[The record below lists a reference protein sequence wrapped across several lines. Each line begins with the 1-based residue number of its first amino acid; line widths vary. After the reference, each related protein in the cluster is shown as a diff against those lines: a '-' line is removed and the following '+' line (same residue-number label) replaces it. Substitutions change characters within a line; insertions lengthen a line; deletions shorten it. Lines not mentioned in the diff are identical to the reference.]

1 MQVFLHNDDTLHG
14 FESAQDYAEEIVT
27 RELKGQLGQM
37 ITRVDVWVADE
48 NGPKGGPENKKCSME
63 AHPKGRRPVG
73 VHAFGADVPA
83 AIRSAGKKLAHAL
96 ENELKPGHPKK

>member
-14 FESAQDYAEEIVT
+14 FEAGQEYAEELLG
-27 RELKGQLGQM
+27 RELKGQVAEM

-63 AHPKGRRPVG
+63 AHPKGRKPVG
-73 VHAFGADVPA
+73 VHAFGADIPA
-83 AIRSAGKKLAHAL
+83 AMRSAAKKLARAL
-96 ENELKPGHPKK
+96 ESELKPGHPKK